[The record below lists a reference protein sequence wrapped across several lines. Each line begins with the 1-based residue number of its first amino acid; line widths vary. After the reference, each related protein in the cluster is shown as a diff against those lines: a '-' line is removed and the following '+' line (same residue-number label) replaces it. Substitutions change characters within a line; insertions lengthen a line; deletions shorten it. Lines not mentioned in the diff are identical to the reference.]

1 MTTFTVGQV
10 MLAAFVGFAGIIAAF
25 APAIAVGTHYIA
37 KNRQDH
43 DDTSIVTFLVA
54 LMGFQF
60 IVSVF
65 FYWALKI
72 FDLLIK
78 VDDMTILGAH
88 GLFSLFWTIPVVQG
102 NATIETWTS
111 LIVMVREFLKM
122 INGLIPI
129 FVLLFGVVVGYWISE
144 SKISQHRTTG
154 QIDYLGYGLR
164 IFAGVFIAAVAYI
177 GWSQM
182 ASQTLQMPLAG
193 DGSGTIVTLH
203 EAAAAWWREGVGI
216 THTKTK

>member
-25 APAIAVGTHYIA
+25 APAIAVGTHYIG
-37 KNRQDH
+37 KQRQDH
-43 DDTSIVTFLVA
+43 DDTSIVTFMVA

-65 FYWALKI
+65 FYWTLQI

-78 VDDMTILGAH
+78 MDDMTILGAH
-88 GLFSLFWTIPVVQG
+88 GIFSLFWTIPVIHG
-102 NATIETWTS
+102 NPTIEMWTS

-122 INGLIPI
+122 VNGLIPI

-144 SKISQHRTTG
+144 TKISQRGGNTG
-154 QIDYLGYGLR
+154 QIDYFGYGLR
-164 IFAGVFIAAVAYI
+164 IFAGVFFAAVAYI

-216 THTKTK
+216 IPTKK